1 MLASAGST
9 VVPSSSWKQPLYQW
23 QQLMVQLKG
32 AAEGAATGAVETGS
46 GSYCEPAV
54 TEGSAILVAAGASA
68 ILITACFL
76 QAVAMVAAEG
86 LYLAA
91 ALSWLAVVWPVTA
104 AAAEPAVVTTCILM
118 PQRRGVHDSSGI
130 HSLLR
135 VTPQDRGTSCMRM
148 HLCPAGEWLCR

>member
-1 MLASAGST
+1 MAAL
-9 VVPSSSWKQPLYQW
+9 VYWKQPLYQW
-23 QQLMVQLKG
+23 QQVMVQLKG
-32 AAEGAATGAVETGS
+32 AAEGAAKGAVKTGS
-46 GSYCEPAV
+46 GSCCKPAV

-68 ILITACFL
+68 ILVKACFL
-76 QAVAMVAAEG
+76 VAVAVVAAEG

-91 ALSWLAVVWPVTA
+91 ALSRLAVVWSVTAAAA

-118 PQRRGVHDSSGI
+118 PQRRGAHDSSGI